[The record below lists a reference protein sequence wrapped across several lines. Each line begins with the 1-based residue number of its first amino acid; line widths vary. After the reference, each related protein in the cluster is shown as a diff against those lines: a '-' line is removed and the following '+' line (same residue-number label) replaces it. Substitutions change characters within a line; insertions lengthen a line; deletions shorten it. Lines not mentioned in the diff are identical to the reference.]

1 MRNSENFALGVPKTH
16 VCINFFTPLQCD
28 NKNKISPPVMAQLN
42 ITQSAKLIGI
52 SKRTLQRKIK
62 SGEVSY
68 STNEQGHRLI
78 DTSELLRVFKR
89 LSPPEVENVSPVF
102 TPPVSPP
109 NNEDSKKLD
118 DLADKL
124 LSALNKIDA
133 LTNEISELKAHVMR
147 LEYKE
152 TSEYLSQN
160 TDKTLDALNESVD
173 QDTKSETAP
182 KDSLSIDDIPSF
194 LDL

>member
-1 MRNSENFALGVPKTH
+1 MSQTRFNISEA
-16 VCINFFTPLQCD
+16 
-28 NKNKISPPVMAQLN
+28 
-42 ITQSAKLIGI
+42 AKLAGVNRKTI
-52 SKRTLQRKIK
+52 QRKANAGIITVK
-62 SGEVSY
+62 KDSNGAKY
-68 STNEQGHRLI
+68 I
-78 DTSELLRVFKR
+78 DLSELLRVYPAMSQP
-89 LSPPEVENVSPVF
+89 LSQEVSQNVADTNVS
-102 TPPVSPP
+102 
-109 NNEDSKKLD
+109 EQKID

-124 LSALNKIDA
+124 VSALSKIDA

-160 TDKTLDALNESVD
+160 TDQTHALNESVD

-182 KDSLSIDDIPSF
+182 KDSLSMDDIPSF